1 MDEVLRI
8 AKYIR
13 SCREAGMDC
22 TITIDKSTTHLIL
35 NALEKS
41 IAKRPTKVKWIK
53 FAGCEKPDYASG
65 ECPCCKADVD
75 TDDDMNVC
83 GECGQKLDW

>member
-1 MDEVLRI
+1 MQ
-8 AKYIR
+8 
-13 SCREAGMDC
+13 
-22 TITIDKSTTHLIL
+22 
-35 NALEKS
+35 KS

-75 TDDDMNVC
+75 TDDDMNAC